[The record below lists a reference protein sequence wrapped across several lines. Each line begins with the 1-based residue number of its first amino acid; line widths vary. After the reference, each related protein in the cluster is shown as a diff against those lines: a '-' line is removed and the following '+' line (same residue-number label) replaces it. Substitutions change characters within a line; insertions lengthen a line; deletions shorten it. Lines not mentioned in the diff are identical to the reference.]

1 MDKSLVPTLQYCV
14 LTKHSSFVM
23 ACVVTSS
30 VDGSFS
36 TAACVN
42 AKFRHHILTPNSMLE
57 MLLKCRLM
65 DSFSSNTDKRARAIY
80 DTRSMSQLLAEALQE
95 VQRAEAWALQ
105 LVPPLNST
113 RPAQP
118 LLLGKMLWVPPRPNA
133 SAHLHRTRRR
143 GPASSRRLLSAPASL
158 DIRAD
163 IHEAAES
170 HEVEPLQL
178 AGVPQQLAG
187 VPQLSVGMLRTPS
200 CGNHTKPCS
209 AAQHRCFE
217 STLAWA
223 VPSTALLSCLL
234 TLLCVWVVARR
245 LRQQPKPVVLT
256 FHNNVATL
264 APASDKLST

>member
-1 MDKSLVPTLQYCV
+1 
-14 LTKHSSFVM
+14 
-23 ACVVTSS
+23 
-30 VDGSFS
+30 
-36 TAACVN
+36 
-42 AKFRHHILTPNSMLE
+42 
-57 MLLKCRLM
+57 
-65 DSFSSNTDKRARAIY
+65 
-80 DTRSMSQLLAEALQE
+80 MSQLLVEALQE

-105 LVPPLNST
+105 HVLNST

-133 SAHLHRTRRR
+133 SARPHLHRTRRR

-163 IHEAAES
+163 VHEAAEF

-187 VPQLSVGMLRTPS
+187 VPQLSVSMLRT
-200 CGNHTKPCS
+200 NHTKPCS

-234 TLLCVWVVARR
+234 TLLCVWIVALR

-264 APASDKLST
+264 TPASDKLST

>member
-1 MDKSLVPTLQYCV
+1 
-14 LTKHSSFVM
+14 
-23 ACVVTSS
+23 
-30 VDGSFS
+30 
-36 TAACVN
+36 
-42 AKFRHHILTPNSMLE
+42 
-57 MLLKCRLM
+57 
-65 DSFSSNTDKRARAIY
+65 
-80 DTRSMSQLLAEALQE
+80 MSQLLVEALQE

-234 TLLCVWVVARR
+234 TLLCVWIVALR

>member
-1 MDKSLVPTLQYCV
+1 
-14 LTKHSSFVM
+14 
-23 ACVVTSS
+23 
-30 VDGSFS
+30 
-36 TAACVN
+36 
-42 AKFRHHILTPNSMLE
+42 
-57 MLLKCRLM
+57 
-65 DSFSSNTDKRARAIY
+65 
-80 DTRSMSQLLAEALQE
+80 MSQLLAEALQK

-133 SAHLHRTRRR
+133 SARPHLHRTRRR

-178 AGVPQQLAG
+178 AGVPQ
-187 VPQLSVGMLRTPS
+187 
-200 CGNHTKPCS
+200 
-209 AAQHRCFE
+209 HRCFE

-234 TLLCVWVVARR
+234 TLLCVWIVARR

-264 APASDKLST
+264 ASASDKLST

>member
-1 MDKSLVPTLQYCV
+1 
-14 LTKHSSFVM
+14 
-23 ACVVTSS
+23 
-30 VDGSFS
+30 
-36 TAACVN
+36 
-42 AKFRHHILTPNSMLE
+42 
-57 MLLKCRLM
+57 
-65 DSFSSNTDKRARAIY
+65 
-80 DTRSMSQLLAEALQE
+80 MSQLLAEALQK

-133 SAHLHRTRRR
+133 SARPHLHRTRRR

-187 VPQLSVGMLRTPS
+187 VPQLSVGMLR
-200 CGNHTKPCS
+200 NHTRPCS
-209 AAQHRCFE
+209 QQSFE

-234 TLLCVWVVARR
+234 TLLCVWIVARR

-264 APASDKLST
+264 ASASDKLST

>member
-1 MDKSLVPTLQYCV
+1 
-14 LTKHSSFVM
+14 
-23 ACVVTSS
+23 
-30 VDGSFS
+30 
-36 TAACVN
+36 
-42 AKFRHHILTPNSMLE
+42 
-57 MLLKCRLM
+57 
-65 DSFSSNTDKRARAIY
+65 
-80 DTRSMSQLLAEALQE
+80 MSQLLAEALQE
-95 VQRAEAWALQ
+95 VQRAEAWALR

-133 SAHLHRTRRR
+133 SARPHAHLHRTRRR

-200 CGNHTKPCS
+200 CGNHTQPCS

-234 TLLCVWVVARR
+234 TLLCVWIVARR

-256 FHNNVATL
+256 FPNNVATL
-264 APASDKLST
+264 APVSDKLST

>member
-1 MDKSLVPTLQYCV
+1 
-14 LTKHSSFVM
+14 
-23 ACVVTSS
+23 
-30 VDGSFS
+30 
-36 TAACVN
+36 
-42 AKFRHHILTPNSMLE
+42 
-57 MLLKCRLM
+57 
-65 DSFSSNTDKRARAIY
+65 
-80 DTRSMSQLLAEALQE
+80 MSQLLAEALQK

-118 LLLGKMLWVPPRPNA
+118 LLLGKMRWVPQRPNA

-158 DIRAD
+158 DIQAD
-163 IHEAAES
+163 VHEAAES

-178 AGVPQQLAG
+178 AGVPQ
-187 VPQLSVGMLRTPS
+187 LSVGMLR
-200 CGNHTKPCS
+200 NHTRPCS
-209 AAQHRCFE
+209 QQSFE

-223 VPSTALLSCLL
+223 VPSTDLLSCLL
-234 TLLCVWVVARR
+234 TLLCVWIVALR

>member
-1 MDKSLVPTLQYCV
+1 
-14 LTKHSSFVM
+14 
-23 ACVVTSS
+23 
-30 VDGSFS
+30 
-36 TAACVN
+36 
-42 AKFRHHILTPNSMLE
+42 
-57 MLLKCRLM
+57 
-65 DSFSSNTDKRARAIY
+65 
-80 DTRSMSQLLAEALQE
+80 MSQLLAEALQE

-158 DIRAD
+158 DILAD
-163 IHEAAES
+163 VHEAAEF

-178 AGVPQQLAG
+178 AGVP
-187 VPQLSVGMLRTPS
+187 
-200 CGNHTKPCS
+200 
-209 AAQHRCFE
+209 QHRCFE

-234 TLLCVWVVARR
+234 TLLCVWIVARR

-264 APASDKLST
+264 VPASDKLST